1 MDVFSAPHGLDE
13 PFACRLTTFLKA
25 LASPTHCL
33 MLENCS
39 IIAGEILEVESDR
52 LRLHLAL
59 FVPNVGFS
67 FDTND
72 CQECLVSLPHIRDR
86 STAICPGARVIVAGP
101 CQNKANDDEITF
113 HESAVIIHR
122 PDFLPELSWTAV
134 HAFAGS
140 FGGWEQATKWLSQH
154 GGTALFSRHVAVDSN
169 EDVMHLWECQHAVKA
184 LSAPLP
190 YSQPWISA
198 DFVGI
203 LSSIA
208 ENSILTVCQ
217 GQVNLLETMS
227 PPCQPWSKAGK
238 RQGLSCE
245 NGWAFISGLT
255 HAFKLQACIVT
266 AECADEIIHHHHFET
281 LQHVAKLLGY
291 RLVWS
296 QVTPLHHISPMMRTR
311 WLATWIRVDISA
323 KYYDAKVNPHVLPRH
338 RWFDPDF
345 DFQIPPIWAE
355 QLLLSESEKSFYGD
369 VRFLPPA
376 KKGALSSS
384 SATAYQ
390 VLCAR
395 MPKESEPL
403 PTLCASYSAQHELDS
418 RHLQNKGAFAFLC
431 MTPAGFAFFDP
442 ARFVS
447 LMGATD
453 DCILSAKIQEAFRG
467 LGNAIAVPH
476 ALLPVLIGL
485 LSTLP
490 DKIDVHALLQSCW
503 NDRLTASNAIVCQF
517 ANHVHVIRV
526 SNVARLLSIA
536 TQHSHDTD
544 VVAIVHVKGLDHK
557 VLLHGSLD
565 LSIGRLLR
573 GAIQGPKEILYAFM
587 LVGATQTMHLS
598 RTAREARNI
607 QDKWTLVI
615 QGITCGELD
624 FQSQKEQVWIS
635 PTLELQEPPKP
646 PTVFVA
652 VLQADFDTTIK
663 ALLDLG
669 IWSAFEQLSLMWS
682 PYQWNFVL
690 CIPDLGISL
699 ACTAD
704 PYRRNLLCAA
714 IQSLASVSTDFCG
727 QPGLSDDVLVL
738 SVTPRTIVADA
749 LAQNTLF
756 IMTANSP
763 CLWACKMG
771 PSQDASTVFVVGG
784 AIHNITQ
791 IAGQCTT
798 PPLQP
803 LNHGMLLHTAPCSIK
818 AGGHHL
824 RHGNPPTLPAHA
836 TFTQRAEFATNT
848 HGWMA
853 ADEMAYVTQL
863 LQWSTTAGPQYS
875 PPVYWDITQ
884 SEFEES
890 PFGPMAIQDH
900 GTTYV
905 PILAGDHWCALEVI
919 KSTGQTHNITV
930 VTVQVPQHLHTRI
943 IMILA
948 RFLDIAPHRMT
959 IIHHSSNWTPH
970 LCGWE
975 LVYRWAGD
983 HQVQNTLATT
993 DTHNPMSE
1001 NYRDMIDIV
1010 LQSAVEDWN
1019 EAGAQDGLAQ
1029 FAFRLRRNF
1038 FLALSR
1044 RTLNSGQ
1051 IANQRTL
1058 HTAYPPGYRPP
1069 IQVPHQ
1075 DTPDEDQI
1083 QLRINTRL
1091 LHIQLNV
1098 SWMHS
1103 DEIDFI
1109 LEGPRSLIPDTLFC
1123 PPATWISNIETLH
1136 FLAAPTPVYEPYRHI
1151 LWIIETEQHW
1161 FQAECY
1167 KMQHQATLYIT
1178 APAASF
1184 EALQP
1189 LIQQLRTELGYNEAN
1204 FVAHTMQQYHPAGM
1218 CGHQLVFNIY
1228 NRLGIQLPTLAVQQY
1243 GELQEGKH
1251 SAPIGYIT
1259 QQAVARWHGANAPPL
1274 LGDFALHA
1282 RHWFLLRV
1290 TRNKFPDT
1298 YIAAGTQ
1305 TPAPMEV
1312 TTATGQT
1319 NPQPKAPQTSQ
1330 VDILMQHDPWLR
1342 KGPKPTQSKW
1352 EDLLL
1357 QAPIPFVGSDGQ
1369 PLKQVHRLQVSQSRA
1384 GVVLA
1389 TKTHVSEILRA
1400 SGSLDLAIII
1410 PTTDGSKPAGLF
1422 QDFTG
1427 PHEIT
1432 VDDPLTGTA
1441 YKRFALL
1448 HVAVG
1453 KATYQLATPKL
1464 KMTTSAITELVI
1476 EADSRL
1482 MPKQDFEKLAEQPIA
1497 TFKQHLHQY
1506 APTVASTAT
1515 YYGLRTN
1522 KHPGA
1527 QKGEQ
1532 QIQCVAKVPQS
1543 ARKELLELSGRTFM
1557 LTRDFIDHKQVP
1569 QATSVLPKFWAATIQ
1584 DLADM
1589 RIATHGVEGA
1599 AGIIATRRG
1608 LALRVWAK
1616 QIAAART
1623 ALLPTDQRI
1632 TDDNRH
1638 VIPRVTIQAS
1648 GWPAGTEAPQLIKS
1662 TLDATGVAVVPTRT
1676 FRAAGVHVWILTAE
1690 TVPKV
1695 TRFTLDVEGTV
1706 HEILLQHVTNTTTNT
1721 KGQPKG
1727 KGKGKPTCM
1736 RADENQPSWSV
1747 QQPPLPARNK
1757 QEEERLSRLETRFDQ
1772 LEQRQAGFETR
1783 VESKFDHISDSLR
1796 QILAASHQR
1805 TREVTG
1811 ETPPSELQKQ
1821 S

>member
-1 MDVFSAPHGLDE
+1 MPSQAPL
-13 PFACRLTTFLKA
+13 
-25 LASPTHCL
+25 
-33 MLENCS
+33 
-39 IIAGEILEVESDR
+39 
-52 LRLHLAL
+52 
-59 FVPNVGFS
+59 
-67 FDTND
+67 
-72 CQECLVSLPHIRDR
+72 
-86 STAICPGARVIVAGP
+86 
-101 CQNKANDDEITF
+101 
-113 HESAVIIHR
+113 
-122 PDFLPELSWTAV
+122 
-134 HAFAGS
+134 
-140 FGGWEQATKWLSQH
+140 GGWEQATKWLSQH

-390 VLCAR
+390 VLC
-395 MPKESEPL
+395 
-403 PTLCASYSAQHELDS
+403 
-418 RHLQNKGAFAFLC
+418 
-431 MTPAGFAFFDP
+431 
-442 ARFVS
+442 
-447 LMGATD
+447 
-453 DCILSAKIQEAFRG
+453 
-467 LGNAIAVPH
+467 
-476 ALLPVLIGL
+476 
-485 LSTLP
+485 
-490 DKIDVHALLQSCW
+490 
-503 NDRLTASNAIVCQF
+503 
-517 ANHVHVIRV
+517 
-526 SNVARLLSIA
+526 
-536 TQHSHDTD
+536 
-544 VVAIVHVKGLDHK
+544 
-557 VLLHGSLD
+557 
-565 LSIGRLLR
+565 
-573 GAIQGPKEILYAFM
+573 PKEILYAFM

-905 PILAGDHWCALEVI
+905 PIL
-919 KSTGQTHNITV
+919 
-930 VTVQVPQHLHTRI
+930 VPQHLHTRI

-1259 QQAVARWHGANAPPL
+1259 QQAVARWHGAN
-1274 LGDFALHA
+1274 
-1282 RHWFLLRV
+1282 
-1290 TRNKFPDT
+1290 
-1298 YIAAGTQ
+1298 
-1305 TPAPMEV
+1305 
-1312 TTATGQT
+1312 
-1319 NPQPKAPQTSQ
+1319 
-1330 VDILMQHDPWLR
+1330 
-1342 KGPKPTQSKW
+1342 
-1352 EDLLL
+1352 
-1357 QAPIPFVGSDGQ
+1357 
-1369 PLKQVHRLQVSQSRA
+1369 
-1384 GVVLA
+1384 
-1389 TKTHVSEILRA
+1389 
-1400 SGSLDLAIII
+1400 
-1410 PTTDGSKPAGLF
+1410 
-1422 QDFTG
+1422 DFTG

-1476 EADSRL
+1476 EADS
-1482 MPKQDFEKLAEQPIA
+1482 
-1497 TFKQHLHQY
+1497 
-1506 APTVASTAT
+1506 
-1515 YYGLRTN
+1515 
-1522 KHPGA
+1522 
-1527 QKGEQ
+1527 
-1532 QIQCVAKVPQS
+1532 
-1543 ARKELLELSGRTFM
+1543 KELLELSGRTFM
-1557 LTRDFIDHKQVP
+1557 LTRDFIDHK
-1569 QATSVLPKFWAATIQ
+1569 
-1584 DLADM
+1584 
-1589 RIATHGVEGA
+1589 
-1599 AGIIATRRG
+1599 
-1608 LALRVWAK
+1608 
-1616 QIAAART
+1616 
-1623 ALLPTDQRI
+1623 
-1632 TDDNRH
+1632 
-1638 VIPRVTIQAS
+1638 
-1648 GWPAGTEAPQLIKS
+1648 
-1662 TLDATGVAVVPTRT
+1662 
-1676 FRAAGVHVWILTAE
+1676 
-1690 TVPKV
+1690 
-1695 TRFTLDVEGTV
+1695 
-1706 HEILLQHVTNTTTNT
+1706 
-1721 KGQPKG
+1721 
-1727 KGKGKPTCM
+1727 
-1736 RADENQPSWSV
+1736 
-1747 QQPPLPARNK
+1747 
-1757 QEEERLSRLETRFDQ
+1757 
-1772 LEQRQAGFETR
+1772 
-1783 VESKFDHISDSLR
+1783 
-1796 QILAASHQR
+1796 
-1805 TREVTG
+1805 
-1811 ETPPSELQKQ
+1811 
-1821 S
+1821 